1 MVPTTASG
9 RLYRDV
15 LGRLNARIAAEC
27 EQVWL
32 CTAGIARRL
41 R

>member
-1 MVPTTASG
+1 V
-9 RLYRDV
+9 
-15 LGRLNARIAAEC
+15 LNARIAAEC

>member
-1 MVPTTASG
+1 V
-9 RLYRDV
+9 
-15 LGRLNARIAAEC
+15 LNARIAAEC

-32 CTAGIARRL
+32 CVAGIAQRL